1 MSSDRDR
8 GNFTDVDTP
17 MPPLRQVNKPMH
29 GEGLTYTLRGTF
41 RTGGGV
47 PGYVFD
53 VADGAQTIGEA
64 TLLITPD
71 RTAVERLGHMG
82 CELRPEFRKRG
93 YVPRLARGLFPFV
106 REHGLHELLITCDV
120 GHVSQR
126 QSILELGAVALDQL
140 PAAGDDAAKERFL
153 LSVD

>member
-1 MSSDRDR
+1 MSSDRTR
-8 GNFTDVDTP
+8 GNFADADTLI
-17 MPPLRQVNKPMH
+17 PPLRQVNNPMQS
-29 GEGLTYTLRGTF
+29 EGLTYTLRGMF

-53 VADGAQTIGEA
+53 VADGPHTIGEA
-64 TLLITPD
+64 TLLITSD
-71 RTAVERLGHMG
+71 RTAVERIGHMG

-106 REHGLHELLITCDV
+106 REHGLRELLITCDV

-126 QSILELGAVALDQL
+126 QSIMELGAVALDQI

-153 LSVD
+153 LSVS